1 MEQTYLFSKQ
11 SRDEAYDN
19 DTSYSFKLRR
29 GEGWMQLNKKAT
41 KLVEHDDYYEII
53 LADWY
58 INIGDKFIGQTLTRQ
73 RRCEDLQEYYY
84 FLKNIKDD

>member
-1 MEQTYLFSKQ
+1 MEQTYLFSKK

-41 KLVEHDDYYEII
+41 KLVEHDDYYEV
-53 LADWY
+53 
-58 INIGDKFIGQTLTRQ
+58 IGQTLTRQ